1 MSTLFVV
8 ALVWAVLFVGLA
20 LALRFDREDA
30 APYAQGVERVRTI
43 EEALR
48 EFPERSTVRQAG

>member
-30 APYAQGVERVRTI
+30 VSYVRGVERVRTI
-43 EEALR
+43 DEALR
-48 EFPERSTVRQAG
+48 ESPERSTVRQAG